1 MSVKN
6 YDNLFEYDPNVLPY
20 SQNFRFISN
29 RINLHISSCLTK
41 RKENGQITH
50 IGKFAVLY
58 NAFVH
63 LGDSLAYKVS
73 IAYTDIYK
81 FSFPLDHYGLECTSR
96 LSYLFC

>member
-1 MSVKN
+1 MENSAFKYIPSYDEVKNKFTDTFKKQQSKHKMSVKN

-50 IGKFAVLY
+50 IGKFAGLY

-63 LGDSLAYKVS
+63 LGDSLAY
-73 IAYTDIYK
+73 
-81 FSFPLDHYGLECTSR
+81 
-96 LSYLFC
+96 